1 MDFSATERCQ
11 VIARSHIGR
20 NSQERAV
27 PHDLSVGYDIAF
39 TVLYREEAVFKRDM
53 AHGKVL
59 RMGNS
64 EIEIST
70 SFPLKVHHVLYWA
83 DRHKKDNFHL
93 AMVKWSKKLEDTYRV
108 GLSMLS

>member
-1 MDFSATERCQ
+1 M
-11 VIARSHIGR
+11 IAHSDIGKK
-20 NSQERAV
+20 SQEKAV
-27 PHDLSVGYDIAF
+27 RYDLSVGYDITF

-59 RMGNS
+59 RMDKS

-70 SFPLKVHHVLYWA
+70 SFPLKANHVLYWA

-93 AMVKWSKKLEDTYRV
+93 AMVKWAKQLEDTYRV

>member
-1 MDFSATERCQ
+1 M
-11 VIARSHIGR
+11 IAH
-20 NSQERAV
+20 SQTGKNPQEKVVRY
-27 PHDLSVGYDIAF
+27 DLSVGYDIAF
-39 TVLYREEAVFKRDM
+39 TVLYREESVFKRDA

-59 RMGNS
+59 RIGKS

-70 SFPLKVHHVLYWA
+70 NFRLKANQVLYWA